1 MSSVKLW
8 KCVPQDIWLSM
19 QNRDQEIQNQQ
30 KTLENIADVL
40 HPKYR
45 EKALKILNKV
55 KDDDQ
60 FSWDEY
66 GRIVVGGQ
74 VIQSS
79 NLSDI
84 LSITIR
90 PTPLKTFEIPGLSKF
105 AECIIRNNVPR
116 TLFNPSFRKH
126 LESGTAQKSDRQ
138 GDDQVVDQTG
148 GGNFEWITFDERY
161 KKQ

>member
-19 QNRDQEIQNQQ
+19 QNRDQDIQNEQ
-30 KTLENIADVL
+30 KTLENIVDVL

-45 EKALKILNKV
+45 DKALKILNKV
-55 KDDDQ
+55 KNDVQ
-60 FSWDEY
+60 FNWDEN
-66 GRIVVGGQ
+66 GRIVARGQ
-74 VIQSS
+74 DLQSS

-90 PTPLKTFEIPGLSKF
+90 PTPLKTFEVPGLSEF
-105 AECIIRNNVPR
+105 RDSVIRNNVPR
-116 TLFNPSFRKH
+116 TLFNPSFRKY

-138 GDDQVVDQTG
+138 VDDQVVEQTG
-148 GGNFEWITFDERY
+148 GGNFEWITFDQRY